1 MGRKSSPAS
10 GAEKIFGRKDIFRQF
25 VMSVTQLS
33 FDIREAVAQ
42 NIEQAG

>member
-1 MGRKSSPAS
+1 MGAKKLPPSRTK
-10 GAEKIFGRKDIFRQF
+10 KIPSTQDIFRQF